1 MYSHGLYEV
10 VRIVYGPYDGKCT
23 VVEPESKKNPV
34 MKVNSNVLKEP
45 DPKNNTQTN
54 NRVVSEH

>member
-1 MYSHGLYEV
+1 MYSYGLYEV

-23 VVEPESKKNPV
+23 VVEPESKKTTVMRVNP
-34 MKVNSNVLKEP
+34 NVLKEP

-54 NRVVSEH
+54 SRMVSEH